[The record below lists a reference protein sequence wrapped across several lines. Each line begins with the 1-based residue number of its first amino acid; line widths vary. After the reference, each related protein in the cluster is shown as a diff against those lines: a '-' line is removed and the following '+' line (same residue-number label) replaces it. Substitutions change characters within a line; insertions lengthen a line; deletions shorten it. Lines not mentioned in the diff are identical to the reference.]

1 MVGNLDPLSPLIT
14 MFFLLCYTA
23 VNASVLIQEW
33 LRPPNWR
40 PRFRYYHPATA
51 LLGLCLCLFIMF
63 ASEFNRFCAIPLGV
77 IVLICVLYKYI
88 EHRKVAAQWGDSMRG
103 LRYQRAR
110 NALLELEK
118 LGEMRHTKNWRPQ
131 LLLFCKAGY
140 DGMVRQPGLL
150 TFVNQLKG
158 ARGVTIISTAISGDL
173 MKSAGTQMRI
183 ERTLR
188 RQRDEQGIHGF
199 TQVVM
204 SEHVETALDSLLQT
218 AGLGGLGPNTAIA
231 AWPDRWRESLDG
243 AHRMKQILVSA
254 HAFNMATIL
263 VKGAYAW
270 PESHTMLTQP
280 IDVWWVV
287 HDGGL
292 LLLLSVI
299 LRKHRTWHRAPL
311 RVFCVCH
318 ADDDPLAL
326 HASIKAFLYE
336 MRISAKLQV
345 VQISEGEGLDALCPT
360 RGANWDGAKP
370 RYNKAIVARPLGTLH
385 FGANPSSPNQEEQQA
400 EQHEG

>member
-1 MVGNLDPLSPLIT
+1 M
-14 MFFLLCYTA
+14 
-23 VNASVLIQEW
+23 
-33 LRPPNWR
+33 
-40 PRFRYYHPATA
+40 
-51 LLGLCLCLFIMF
+51 
-63 ASEFNRFCAIPLGV
+63 
-77 IVLICVLYKYI
+77 
-88 EHRKVAAQWGDSMRG
+88 
-103 LRYQRAR
+103 
-110 NALLELEK
+110 
-118 LGEMRHTKNWRPQ
+118 
-131 LLLFCKAGY
+131 
-140 DGMVRQPGLL
+140 
-150 TFVNQLKG
+150 
-158 ARGVTIISTAISGDL
+158 TIISTAISGDL

-345 VQISEGEGLDALCPT
+345 TIGLALRVQA
-360 RGANWDGAKP
+360 
-370 RYNKAIVARPLGTLH
+370 
-385 FGANPSSPNQEEQQA
+385 
-400 EQHEG
+400 

>member
-1 MVGNLDPLSPLIT
+1 
-14 MFFLLCYTA
+14 
-23 VNASVLIQEW
+23 
-33 LRPPNWR
+33 
-40 PRFRYYHPATA
+40 
-51 LLGLCLCLFIMF
+51 
-63 ASEFNRFCAIPLGV
+63 
-77 IVLICVLYKYI
+77 
-88 EHRKVAAQWGDSMRG
+88 
-103 LRYQRAR
+103 
-110 NALLELEK
+110 
-118 LGEMRHTKNWRPQ
+118 
-131 LLLFCKAGY
+131 
-140 DGMVRQPGLL
+140 
-150 TFVNQLKG
+150 
-158 ARGVTIISTAISGDL
+158 
-173 MKSAGTQMRI
+173 
-183 ERTLR
+183 
-188 RQRDEQGIHGF
+188 
-199 TQVVM
+199 
-204 SEHVETALDSLLQT
+204 
-218 AGLGGLGPNTAIA
+218 
-231 AWPDRWRESLDG
+231 
-243 AHRMKQILVSA
+243 MKQILVSA

-400 EQHEG
+400 EQDEEAQHTLQENSEQVIREVMTEQDRAAVADLEPKMRTTLAFNHVMRKHSHNAALVMTNLPVPRDEDQTTQAYMEHLALLMNNIPRALLVAGQKDADVITKYS